1 MNYLAVRGHGDALN
15 VFLSDKTRDELKV
28 MMAETP
34 ENSLYCDGIEHY
46 GITYKYP
53 NGSQILL
60 RITGEGWY
68 QEEGKLAQ
76 SLKPGVVVSI
86 PANVKHWHGA
96 KKDSWFSH
104 VAFKALDTEWYKPV
118 SNEEYNVL

>member
-1 MNYLAVRGHGDALN
+1 
-15 VFLSDKTRDELKV
+15 
-28 MMAETP
+28 MAETP

-46 GITYKYP
+46 GIIYKYP

-68 QEEGKLAQ
+68 QGEGKLVQ
-76 SLKPGVVVSI
+76 SLKPSDAVSI

-96 KKDSWFSH
+96 KKDSWISH